1 MNYAYRLILDA
12 NELYKDK
19 DFNKALEYYENSL
32 EIDGQNPDCLRGKGN
47 CLQHLERGIRI
58 LQKSPRYQTRR
69 LRDLL

>member
-47 CLQHLERGIRI
+47 CLQHLER
-58 LQKSPRYQTRR
+58 Y
-69 LRDLL
+69 DEAYE